1 VEKLDVGQDQLLYD
15 PSSTM
20 AATMPGAKT
29 AAALGLALLG
39 LSVLAGCA
47 VARPEPA
54 ATVPSGWPLPRDVA
68 SISSAFGAPRGRST
82 HQGLDLRAP
91 RGTKVLAT
99 ADGVVSFA
107 GRSGAY
113 GRLVVLDHGNGWETR
128 YAHLHRI
135 KVEEGKR
142 VRRGRTL
149 GTVGHSGNAG
159 GNHLHYEL
167 RRNGVPVDPRPTLG
181 R

>member
-1 VEKLDVGQDQLLYD
+1 M
-15 PSSTM
+15 P
-20 AATMPGAKT
+20 ATMPSSRSAT
-29 AAALGLALLG
+29 TLAVLLLAL
-39 LSVLAGCA
+39 SALAGCA
-47 VARPEPA
+47 GARPEPA
-54 ATVPSGWPLPRDVA
+54 ATVPSGWPLPGDVGVV
-68 SISSAFGAPRGRST
+68 SSSFGAPRGRSR
-82 HQGLDLRAP
+82 HQGVDFRAP
-91 RGTKVLAT
+91 RGTKVVAT

-135 KVEEGKR
+135 KVEKGDR

-149 GTVGHSGNAG
+149 GTVGHSGNAD
-159 GNHLHYEL
+159 GNHLHYEV
-167 RRNGVPVDPRPTLG
+167 RRGGVPIDPRPTLQ